1 MDDVAITP
9 EESMEPQAPRLP
21 RMLDIAAPGSSFG
34 IGSLPHLSAGQ
45 AARFSF
51 DAFDVPTVP
60 SLPRR
65 SPAELAV
72 AQALMGVPGVTFG
85 QYGAVAVDCSQLDP
99 DAPVATDL
107 DGPQFIGLRAFLNE
121 ARDRSYQGPVKWQ
134 FIGPISVG
142 LTLVRAGASPAVAF
156 PVALRTVRSHLTAI
170 QRLIAGSL
178 PSSPQL
184 AMLDEPFASDLME
197 PDFPLAPDDA
207 IDLLSGA
214 MAALEPSATIGVHS
228 CGGADLATIL
238 AAGPHVLSIAPAKE
252 LVDVAGYLD
261 RFLRTGGWIAW
272 GAITTGGPI
281 GGSQPRAW
289 QRLATFFCELV
300 RAGCDGELLMRQ
312 CFVTPECGLG
322 AHGTSVAQHVA
333 ELLRETSLSLRNEAS
348 TARFVLGA

>member
-1 MDDVAITP
+1 MVVVTNHP
-9 EESMEPQAPRLP
+9 EQRADPSARRPAPVLQ
-21 RMLDIAAPGSSFG
+21 IVAPGSSFG

-65 SPAELAV
+65 SPSELAV
-72 AQALMGVPGVTFG
+72 AQALMGVPGVTLG
-85 QYGAVAVDCSQLDP
+85 QYGAVAVDCARLDP

-121 ARDRSYQGPVKWQ
+121 ARDRSHRGPVKWQ
-134 FIGPISVG
+134 FIGPLSVG
-142 LTLVRAGASPAVAF
+142 LTLVRAGASPDVAF

-170 QRLIAGSL
+170 ERLIATTL
-178 PSSPQL
+178 PDSPQL
-184 AMLDEPFASDLME
+184 AMLDEPFAGDLME

-238 AAGPHVLSIAPAKE
+238 AAGPHVLSIPPSDA
-252 LVDVAGYLD
+252 LVDVAGYID
-261 RFLRTGGWIAW
+261 RFLRNGGWIAW
-272 GAITTGGPI
+272 GAVTTGGPI

-289 QRLATFFCELV
+289 QRLAAFFCELV
-300 RAGCDGELLMRQ
+300 RAGCDGDLLMRQ
-312 CFVTPECGLG
+312 CFITPECGLG

-333 ELLRETSLSLRNEAS
+333 ELLRETSLSIQNEAS